1 MPLDTR
7 RKTCYIELKP
17 ARAAES
23 LNTME
28 TKEEEWFRFI
38 DTLAHELKT
47 PLTSIIAAAGLL
59 AEELETTADKSSQK
73 LIQTII
79 QNSSTLE
86 KRLAE
91 LLDTVKTGSG
101 KIQLQ
106 LEPVDM
112 KSIIQGTC
120 AQIAPLLQGK
130 SQTLTTELPAY
141 LPLINGDGPRLEQ
154 VLLNLMT
161 NAVKFTPV
169 GGIISVR
176 VKEEDSGLTVAVQDN
191 GIGIA
196 REEQSRLFK
205 PYSRISADRQRQP
218 GLGLGLALAKQVVE
232 LHGGRIWV
240 ESEAG
245 SGSTFSFFLPKRPT
259 ARAVV

>member
-1 MPLDTR
+1 
-7 RKTCYIELKP
+7 
-17 ARAAES
+17 
-23 LNTME
+23 ME
-28 TKEEEWFRFI
+28 TKEEEWLRFI
-38 DTLAHELKT
+38 DTLSHELKT

-59 AEELETTADKSSQK
+59 AEELENTADKSSQK

-79 QNSSTLE
+79 QNAGTLE

-91 LLDTVKTGSG
+91 LLDIVKTGSG

-106 LEPVDM
+106 LEPVDI
-112 KSIIQGTC
+112 KSLVQGVC
-120 AQIAPLLQGK
+120 MQITPLLQGK
-130 SQTLTTELPAY
+130 EQKLSTELPVS
-141 LPLINGDGPRLEQ
+141 LPIVHGDGQRLEQ

-161 NAVKFTPV
+161 NAVKFTPQ
-169 GGIISVR
+169 GGSISIKVR
-176 VKEEDSGLTVAVQDN
+176 EEDSGLLVAVTDN
-191 GIGIA
+191 GVGIA
-196 REEQSRLFK
+196 TEEQPRLFK

-245 SGSTFSFFLPKRPT
+245 KGSTFSFFLPKRPST
-259 ARAVV
+259 QAVL